1 MNELPVVVD
10 HAQINMY
17 ANDIELHCCGV
28 DLQNVQNDHQSALC
42 QVQDW
47 QQADRLQFNVSKS
60 VIMLIG
66 SW

>member
-28 DLQNVQNDHQSALC
+28 DLQNVQNDLQSDLC
-42 QVQDW
+42 QVATGLATGKQT
-47 QQADRLQFNVSKS
+47 A
-60 VIMLIG
+60 I
-66 SW
+66 